1 MPILAP
7 AIGKI
12 AVITL
17 GTIVVQPELCLDL
30 TVRAGLG
37 AGSSPRVGVQA
48 EARELFRVLAFFI
61 PILHYSRRGFNY
73 RH

>member
-48 EARELFRVLAFFI
+48 EARELFRVLAFLDLF
-61 PILHYSRRGFNY
+61 HYSRRGFNY

>member
-37 AGSSPRVGVQA
+37 AGSSPRVQA
-48 EARELFRVLAFFI
+48 EARELFRVLAFLYLF
-61 PILHYSRRGFNY
+61 HYSRRGFNY